1 MPPPVTAPGRRFLIY
16 SADDLLGWSALE
28 GGDAR
33 EGTVHGAF
41 HPADAYAA
49 VQPVFRAVWNVGN
62 DVPREL
68 YEVIGMLELRA
79 ETERGEAFSESVG
92 LVDPRDEWPG
102 ETVRAEIRVATRE
115 QYARLFPAQL
125 RAYRDEEGG

>member
-1 MPPPVTAPGRRFLIY
+1 MAARRFVIA
-16 SADDLLGWSALE
+16 SADGPIGWSALE

-33 EGTVHGAF
+33 EGTVYGRF
-41 HPADAYAA
+41 YPDEAYAA

-92 LVDPRDEWPG
+92 IVDPRDEWPG
-102 ETVRAEIRVATRE
+102 ERPRVEVKVATRE
-115 QYARLFPAQL
+115 QYKRLFPDQL
-125 RAYRDEEGG
+125 RAYFGEEGEAST

>member
-1 MPPPVTAPGRRFLIY
+1 MNQRFLIY
-16 SADDLLGWSALE
+16 SADGLLGWSALE

-41 HPADAYAA
+41 HPNEAYAA

-68 YEVIGMLELRA
+68 YDVIGLLELRA
-79 ETERGEAFSESVG
+79 ETEGGEAFSESVA

-102 ETVRAEIRVATRE
+102 EPVRAEIRVATHE
-115 QYARLFPAQL
+115 QYKRLFPAQV
-125 RAYRDEEGG
+125 RAFYGEEGEAST